1 MHQKLCGL
9 WDSVHQ
15 HIDAC
20 SQLTAGSS
28 IGELSDTHKHKIV
41 SATNKT
47 VWEVSVCVWCVC
59 VCVCVCVCMC
69 VSLVNVVHMM
79 IR

>member
-1 MHQKLCGL
+1 MHQWLCGL
-9 WDSVHQ
+9 WDSVHY
-15 HIDAC
+15 HINAC

-28 IGELSDTHKHKIV
+28 IGELSDTHRHKIV

-47 VWEVSVCVWCVC
+47 VREVSVCVYVC
-59 VCVCVCVCMC
+59 TC